1 MSMLFEAAFKQLV
14 QVLGS
19 IYVNTLHKDVVTC
32 NNNEC
37 PLFSALVLVYVF
49 GFLNV
54 WNHIFLKSEIGS
66 VFSKLLTSHHVTF
79 PKSWTYC

>member
-1 MSMLFEAAFKQLV
+1 MSVLFEAAFKQPV

-19 IYVNTLHKDVVTC
+19 IYANTLHKDVVTC

-37 PLFSALVLVYVF
+37 PLFSALVSVYVF

-66 VFSKLLTSHHVTF
+66 VWPSF
-79 PKSWTYC
+79 